1 MAQNSENRE
10 LNEMMASGNS
20 FHAPTKKARR
30 NSSPASCG
38 DDDSDDEKKNTLK
51 GLVQWTTSDDKRFLP
66 ASHTVDI
73 LTPGVYEIQSSPNI
87 GIFFEKLPVNIKG
100 LIRFPQTNSNKV
112 IEEIAK
118 FWDREDIF
126 KQYGLTHKRG
136 ILLWGPPGSGKSCS
150 LKIIMEDV
158 VNRGGIVLKFTAPS
172 LFTEGVRILREIQPD
187 TPVVILMEDIDSI
200 LDVYNESEVLNI
212 LDGVDQVNKAVFV
225 ATTNYPERL
234 GPRIVNRPSRFDKR
248 FKIGH
253 PNAESRKM
261 YFEHI
266 IGGTEQIAKL
276 GIVLD
281 KWVEDTEGFSIAHLQ
296 ELFVATVI
304 LGDNYEDAI
313 ETLNTMKEIP
323 SSEDD
328 IEKMMGFHNAAKSR
342 KQTSGGGGFSKRD

>member
-1 MAQNSENRE
+1 MSQNENSE
-10 LNEMMASGNS
+10 LNAMMASGS
-20 FHAPTKKARR
+20 GSQSSGRKAIRKA
-30 NSSPASCG
+30 SSMPASIGDEDG
-38 DDDSDDEKKNTLK
+38 DDAKTALK
-51 GLVQWTTSDDKRFLP
+51 GLVQWTTSDGKRFLP
-66 ASHTVDI
+66 ASHTTER
-73 LTPGVYEIQSSPNI
+73 LTPGVYDIMSNPNI
-87 GIFFEKLPVNIKG
+87 GIFFEKIPVKTDG

-112 IEEIAK
+112 ISEIAK

-126 KQYGLTHKRG
+126 RQYNLTHKRG
-136 ILLWGPPGSGKSCS
+136 ILLWGPPGSGKSCTI
-150 LKIIMEDV
+150 KIIMEDV
-158 VNRGGIVLKFTAPS
+158 VSRGGIVVKFTAPS
-172 LFTEGVRILREIQPD
+172 LFTEGIRILREIQQD
-187 TPVVILMEDIDSI
+187 TPIVILMEDIDSI

-212 LDGVDQVNKAVFV
+212 LDGVDQVDKAVFL

-266 IGGTEQIAKL
+266 IGGDEQVANLNIL
-276 GIVLD
+276 LD

-296 ELFVATVI
+296 ELFVATII
-304 LGDNYEDAI
+304 LGDSYDDAI

-328 IEKMMGFHNAAKSR
+328 IEKMMGFHNAK
-342 KQTSGGGGFSKRD
+342 KTSNGGFSKRS